1 MRIQARLKDLGL
13 TLPGFNPP
21 AANYAAAV
29 RKGGFI
35 FTAGQTP
42 KREGQLVYKGKLGD
56 AVTDAEGIE
65 AVRLCTLNTL
75 TILDQVAGGLDQIS
89 DIVKIT
95 VFLNCT
101 PDYERHSV
109 IADGATDLL
118 AAVFGDAG
126 RPARSAVGV
135 NALPGGAVCEVEMV
149 VALRAS
155 GED

>member
-13 TLPGFNPP
+13 TLPGLNAP

-126 RPARSAVGV
+126 RPARSTVGV
-135 NALPGGAVCEVEMV
+135 NALPGGAVCAVEMV